1 MGPSAAAEERRPT
14 FPLAAGVFF
23 DGRLHPARPLTP
35 APPGL
40 RGGNGVPEWTR
51 TSPAVR
57 VTTATVAGAGGWG
70 RPRELRRMEM
80 GGPPRTE
87 ENRDAEPS
95 PQRLAAAAGQLFQS
109 SGCRSCAARVARE
122 KDGPGVAGWPSQ
134 PGRDPSASTFLLR
147 DFLLLHSF
155 PLPFLGF
162 EVTEVSPQLERQ

>member
-1 MGPSAAAEERRPT
+1 MDSDISCSSRDDRNRGRCGGLGEAPRTEE
-14 FPLAAGVFF
+14 
-23 DGRLHPARPLTP
+23 
-35 APPGL
+35 
-40 RGGNGVPEWTR
+40 NGD
-51 TSPAVR
+51 
-57 VTTATVAGAGGWG
+57 
-70 RPRELRRMEM
+70 

-95 PQRLAAAAGQLFQS
+95 PQQLAAAAGQLFQS
-109 SGCRSCAARVARE
+109 SGCRSSAARVARE
-122 KDGPGVAGWPSQ
+122 KDGPGVAEWPSQ